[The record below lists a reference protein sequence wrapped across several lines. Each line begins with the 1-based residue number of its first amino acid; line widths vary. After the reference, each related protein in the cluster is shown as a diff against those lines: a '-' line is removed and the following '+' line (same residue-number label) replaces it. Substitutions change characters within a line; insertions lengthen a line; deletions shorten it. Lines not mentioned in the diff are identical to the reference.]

1 MYLEQ
6 YEEYSH
12 KVEVLVGAS
21 HVVSSAGLRNH
32 HLTRRSLPVSVLVSV
47 GLVKGGASPA
57 LKCESVELKRNVHV
71 FNAFAGTASVDDLV
85 QIQRLQRLGEELRAV
100 FLHAHVP

>member
-32 HLTRRSLPVSVLVSV
+32 HLARRGLPVSVLVSV
-47 GLVKGGASPA
+47 GLATGGASPA
-57 LKCESVELKRNVHV
+57 IKCVS
-71 FNAFAGTASVDDLV
+71 
-85 QIQRLQRLGEELRAV
+85 
-100 FLHAHVP
+100 